1 MSGRERPA
9 SISLGRHAP
18 WVVGVLVFLLY
29 LATACPTVYFGDS
42 GELIAAADSLGVAHP
57 PGYPIYTLLGRV
69 ALLLPFGEPAWRMN
83 LLSAALGA
91 IACALVA
98 RLVQRWTESAIA
110 AVGSG
115 LGLAVA
121 YDVWVVSTVAE
132 VYTLHLFLI
141 ASLLL
146 LADRM
151 HDAEERGD
159 LRRLLL
165 MAAVV
170 LGLGLSHR
178 PTIVLALPAA
188 AVLAIG
194 LSRPRLP
201 FRRAGPA
208 AWAVAT
214 LIAAVVPL
222 AAYAALLIRAGAD
235 PVANWGRPDDLAA
248 LVAHVTTRS
257 YRFYVLGAAG
267 WLRPEGWA
275 RAGAMLWSGFGYV
288 GLPLALLG
296 LVGALSGRLPSQRRP
311 GVAVALVGGA
321 WLLFGLSYG
330 TEDVEVLYLP
340 VFLAAALA
348 AGLGLAAIR
357 AVGGSHRSGALA
369 SVAIAAVLVASPT
382 ALHLGAAN
390 LARVSAGVDYGRDML
405 ATVPE
410 GGVLFV
416 EGDDAFLLAYV
427 QQVLGERTDVT
438 IYDRNGLLFRD
449 ELAEVGS
456 APVAGENPLLYRVR
470 REQEFVFGELR
481 SAAPRAVMFMTWP
494 GYALPP
500 ALRFEPQGLF
510 YRVLPSYA
518 SPLDTSTL
526 WNSYH
531 EQSVT
536 EQALRTK
543 NPFALTV
550 AATYPL
556 MRGERLL
563 FDGHADEAAM
573 MFDRASALARNSET
587 IHNYLGTIYG
597 RLGDLGRAERE
608 FLEAI
613 RIKPISIRAW
623 NNLAQARLLA
633 GNVAGAREAWGRSL
647 AVETAQ
653 PEVHRLLGQHAAGR

>member
-1 MSGRERPA
+1 MAGGERSA
-9 SISLGRHAP
+9 SIFIGRHAP

-57 PGYPIYTLLGRV
+57 PGYPIYTLLGRA
-69 ALLLPFGEPAWRMN
+69 ALLLPIGEAAWRMN
-83 LLSAALGA
+83 ILSAVLGA

-170 LGLGLSHR
+170 LGVGLSHR

-194 LSRPRLP
+194 LSRPGRL

-208 AWAVAT
+208 AWAVAA
-214 LIAAVVPL
+214 LIAAAVPL
-222 AAYAALLIRAGAD
+222 AAYASLLMRAGAD
-235 PVANWGRPDDLAA
+235 PVANWGRPDHLAA

-275 RAGAMLWSGFGYV
+275 RAGAMLWNGFGYV

-311 GVAVALVGGA
+311 GVAVALVGGT

-340 VFLAAALA
+340 VFVAAALA

-357 AVGGSHRSGALA
+357 AVGGSNRSGALA
-369 SVAIAAVLVASPT
+369 SVAVAAALVASPL

-390 LARVSAGVDYGRDML
+390 LARVTAGADYGRDML

-416 EGDDAFLLAYV
+416 EGDDAFLLAYL

-449 ELAEVGS
+449 ELGEEGA

-518 SPLDTSTL
+518 SPLDTAVL
-526 WNSYH
+526 WNSFH

-536 EQALRTK
+536 EQAVRTK

-563 FDGHADEAAM
+563 FDGHAGEAAM
-573 MFDRASALARNSET
+573 LFDRASALARNSET

-608 FLEAI
+608 FLEAV
-613 RIKPISIRAW
+613 RIKPVSIRAW

-633 GNVAGAREAWGRSL
+633 GNVAGARAAWGRSL
-647 AVETAQ
+647 AVEPAQ
-653 PEVHRLLGQHAAGR
+653 PEVHRLLGQYAAGR